1 MAATADNWTS
11 ISALADMA
19 TGNVNPMFW
28 GIVNFFNALFA
39 PRYKTGSVTYARHTE
54 IRVV

>member
-19 TGNVNPMFW
+19 TGNVNPMFS
-28 GIVNFFNALFA
+28 GIVNLLQ
-39 PRYKTGSVTYARHTE
+39 RTLCTQ
-54 IRVV
+54 IQDW